1 MFLAAASLLRSG
13 LGQSLCIGVGGDILP
28 GTSLL
33 EGLQVL
39 ADDEATEAIAICGEI
54 GGHVEIE
61 AAEWI
66 KEYRYRMESP
76 KYAIPKASIA

>member
-1 MFLAAASLLRSG
+1 M
-13 LGQSLCIGVGGDILP
+13 GGDILP

-54 GGHVEIE
+54 GGHAEVE

-66 KEYRYRMESP
+66 KEYRSRTESP
-76 KYAIPKASIA
+76 KYAVPQSPKASTGKTLTVFCFRVPGP